1 MSTFHTPVMLSEVTE
16 GLGVTPGKRYIDATV
31 GGGGHG
37 WEIVK
42 RGGKLLGIDV
52 DPEAIKYAIENAKC
66 QMPNAKWGEDVKIIQ
81 GNFRDIERIA
91 KENGFGQVDGVLF
104 DLGVSSHHLDTMERG
119 FSWRFDGAPLDLR
132 MNQTEGKTAANLI
145 NTASEEE
152 LYEIFAKFGEEEL
165 AGPIAHAVVG
175 ARRVKPIETTGALAA
190 IIETVVPTGLRKH
203 SLSRVFQAIRIV
215 VNDELVA
222 LREGLAGA
230 VNVLA
235 PGGRLA
241 VISFHSLEDRIVKG
255 FLKQSNMNIITKSP
269 IRPARKEIESNRRA
283 RSAKLRIA
291 TNL

>member
-1 MSTFHTPVMLSEVTE
+1 MNPFHTPVLVREVME
-16 GLGVTPGKRYIDATV
+16 GLRVTPGKRYIDATI

-42 RGGKLLGIDV
+42 RGGELLGIDV
-52 DPEAIKYAIENAKC
+52 DREALEFTKQRFEVGSEKLERKG
-66 QMPNAKWGEDVKIIQ
+66 KWILVQ
-81 GNFRDIERIA
+81 GNFRNIETIA
-91 KENGFGQVDGVLF
+91 KENGFEKVDGVLF
-104 DLGVSSHHLDTMERG
+104 DLGVSSHQLDTVHRG
-119 FSWRFDGAPLDLR
+119 FSWRSGEAPLDLR
-132 MNQTEGKTAANLI
+132 MNQEQGVRAAEI
-145 NTASEEE
+145 IGTASEEE

-190 IIETVVPTGLRKH
+190 IIETVVPTGLFNN
-203 SLSRVFQAIRIV
+203 SLSRVFQAIRIA

-230 VNVLA
+230 VHVLA

-255 FLKQSNMNIITKSP
+255 FLKQSNMNIMPNCP
-269 IRPARKEIESNRRA
+269 IRPTRKEIENNRRA

-291 TNL
+291 ANL

>member
-31 GGGGHG
+31 GGGGDG